1 MIEGL
6 PNPHPTR
13 RHDGGGAIKFWIQ
26 ASRPGT
32 KHDLAQRCGP
42 AIKGR
47 YRKTS
52 PSHNPSDENNFHIS
66 TSIGKQMPGKCHHD
80 HFQMDFNV
88 NLHLGIAGESSW
100 VSPQICKARRIFWAS
115 SI

>member
-1 MIEGL
+1 
-6 PNPHPTR
+6 
-13 RHDGGGAIKFWIQ
+13 
-26 ASRPGT
+26 
-32 KHDLAQRCGP
+32 
-42 AIKGR
+42 
-47 YRKTS
+47 
-52 PSHNPSDENNFHIS
+52 
-66 TSIGKQMPGKCHHD
+66 MPGKCHHD